1 MIDGPYSVP
10 AAPGVPATGL
20 MAGVLC
26 AFSVPVVR
34 GPAAL
39 PPAQGVAAMNAIDA
53 AAMTPAF
60 LAVFAGAGGVCA
72 VTAVVTFVRRA
83 AGPGKGLAR
92 EERQKALSPTLRAW
106 SAGRIVSGGVC
117 RPDDARPVAPDAR
130 KTAMADPRG
139 FMTTP
144 RQEWPRRPVEERV
157 RDWNEVYVP
166 GALLPVVGKQADRC
180 MDCGIPF
187 CHHACPLGNL
197 IPEWNDLVSREDW
210 RAASDRL
217 HATNN
222 FPEFTGRLCP
232 APCEAGCVLA
242 INQPAVTI
250 KNVECAI
257 ADRAWEDGS
266 TRPRP
271 PERLSERTVAVIGS
285 GPAGL
290 AAAQQLTRAGHTVT
304 VYEKNDRLGGLM
316 RYGIPEFKME
326 KHHLE
331 RRLEQMRAEGTAFR
345 TSAAVGRD
353 VGAVEL
359 RSRYDAVVVA
369 TGATAWRELPV
380 PGRELRGVHQA
391 MEYLPLANRVREGDL
406 EASPLSAAG
415 KHVVI
420 VGGGDTGAD
429 CLGTAVREGAAS
441 VTQLD
446 IYAQP
451 GTERDEDAEPWPT
464 YPKLYRLSAAHE
476 EARDLR
482 TAPAA
487 DADARLFAASTLRF
501 AGDADG
507 HVRELH
513 LTEVDAQRRPVPG
526 TGRTLPADLVLL
538 ALGFSGPDRRDG
550 LIGQLGLT
558 LEPRGTI
565 ARDAGF
571 ATDVPGVFAAGDAA
585 RGQSLIVWAIA
596 EGRAVAAAVDRYLT
610 GSSAL
615 PAPISAHDRPMT
627 V

>member
-1 MIDGPYSVP
+1 
-10 AAPGVPATGL
+10 
-20 MAGVLC
+20 
-26 AFSVPVVR
+26 
-34 GPAAL
+34 
-39 PPAQGVAAMNAIDA
+39 
-53 AAMTPAF
+53 
-60 LAVFAGAGGVCA
+60 
-72 VTAVVTFVRRA
+72 
-83 AGPGKGLAR
+83 
-92 EERQKALSPTLRAW
+92 
-106 SAGRIVSGGVC
+106 
-117 RPDDARPVAPDAR
+117 
-130 KTAMADPRG
+130 MADPKG
-139 FMTTP
+139 FMNTP
-144 RQEWPRRPVEERV
+144 RREWPRRPVEERV
-157 RDWNEVYVP
+157 RDWDEVYVP
-166 GALLPVVGKQADRC
+166 GALLPIISKQADRC

-187 CHHACPLGNL
+187 CHDACPLGNL

-257 ADRAWEDGS
+257 ADRAWEEGFAQA
-266 TRPRP
+266 RP
-271 PERLSERTVAVIGS
+271 PERLSGKTVAVIGS
-285 GPAGL
+285 GPTGL
-290 AAAQQLTRAGHTVT
+290 AAAQQLTRAGHTVA
-304 VYEKNDRLGGLM
+304 VYEKDDRIGGLM

-326 KHHLE
+326 KRHLE
-331 RRLEQMRAEGTAFR
+331 RRIEQMRAEGTKFR
-345 TSAAVGRD
+345 TSTAVGRD

-359 RSRYDAVVVA
+359 RGRYDAVVIA

-380 PGRELRGVHQA
+380 PGRELYGIHQA
-391 MEYLPLANRVREGDL
+391 MEYLPLANRVCEGDL
-406 EASPLSAAG
+406 EVSPLSAAG

-451 GTERDEDAEPWPT
+451 GSERDEETEPWPT
-464 YPKLYRLSAAHE
+464 YPKVYRLTAAHE

-487 DADARLFAASTLRF
+487 DADARLFAASTLHF
-501 AGDADG
+501 DGDG
-507 HVRELH
+507 SGRVRSLH
-513 LTEVDAQRRPVPG
+513 LVEVDESRSPVPG

-538 ALGFSGPDRRDG
+538 ALGFSGPDQKDG
-550 LIGQLGLT
+550 LIGQLGLE
-558 LEPRGTI
+558 LETRGTI
-565 ARDAGF
+565 ARDDGF
-571 ATDVPGVFAAGDAA
+571 ATNVPGVFAAGDAA

-596 EGRAVAAAVDRYLT
+596 EGRAVAAAVDRWLT
-610 GSSAL
+610 GSSRL
-615 PAPISAHDRPMT
+615 PAPVSPRDRPMR